1 MSDKKI
7 VVLQTCDDKS
17 KYNEMLDVTSE
28 INKHYCLR
36 HGYAYAEYRGIKRGM
51 HPWHATFNRIYL
63 LEEIITMHTSYEWVV
78 YIDADALV
86 VDFNVEIDA
95 FIKKAD
101 AQDKVIIL
109 DGYGQ
114 PGENF
119 KINAGIFIFNLKHE
133 SSMNFIQL
141 WKNSCEIMI
150 NSKDLIE
157 YKTHSVPTQR
167 FLLDDQFSLMYIL
180 DMLSLTERFSRI
192 VCRLLENKMSSF
204 IIQELRPNNGIH
216 GDPYTEQRILKL
228 KKKEI

>member
-1 MSDKKI
+1 MSNKRI
-7 VVLQTCDDKS
+7 VILQTCDDKS

-36 HGYAYAEYRGIKRGM
+36 HGYSYAEYRGIKRGV
-51 HPWHATFNRIYL
+51 HPWHSTFNRIYL
-63 LEEIITMHTSYEWVV
+63 LEEMITNHTSYDWVV

-86 VDFNVEIDA
+86 VDFSVEIEN
-95 FIKKAD
+95 FIKKSD
-101 AQDKVIIL
+101 AQDKVILL

-114 PGENF
+114 SHENF

-157 YKTHSVPTQR
+157 YKNHSIPTQR
-167 FLLDDQFSLMYIL
+167 FLLDDQ
-180 DMLSLTERFSRI
+180 
-192 VCRLLENKMSSF
+192 
-204 IIQELRPNNGIH
+204 
-216 GDPYTEQRILKL
+216 
-228 KKKEI
+228 